1 MNDTHD
7 RNYDHDHADAT
18 PRYAHAE
25 AAALDATDGG
35 HTGLWAY
42 LAEVRVITRGGCR
55 AETRTIRGLF
65 CAKNH
70 HEARARATTL
80 AAAKARELGHVVDM
94 SLSRLW

>member
-1 MNDTHD
+1 MNDRDANSAFSFPH
-7 RNYDHDHADAT
+7 HAH
-18 PRYAHAE
+18 PE
-25 AAALDATDGG
+25 AAAVVAAEGS

-42 LAEVRVITRGGCR
+42 LAEVRVIARGGHR
-55 AETRTIRGLF
+55 AETRVVRGLF

-80 AAAKARELGHVVDM
+80 ATEKARELGHVVDI